1 MFFFSYMVLIHPCY
15 YLKWWC
21 VFNAAMTC
29 LYRSAQF
36 KYYINTKKE
45 SCHLGIFS
53 INAERWWNTTTVR
66 LLTNFHQV
74 YFFYFLN
81 QGVTPDPERA
91 FLCLESHSCFAFH
104 LAGFRLVLQKKPGFI
119 WRLKTSSVCGVLA
132 PRGSTECRFSQSRDG
147 YWVNTTDKYNDGRLD
162 TCIIARA
169 IRYACR
175 HTPHLKHCRQQESFA
190 ACQPWLM
197 WSISKPGEMHQG
209 KLLRERLAKTLLPR
223 TRMWL
228 IFMHFFPHLSPDP
241 PRCFVSQELWAISLM
256 RKLILQ
262 QPHPA
267 P

>member
-1 MFFFSYMVLIHPCY
+1 MQRDGEISLLYCFSPTSTKCIFLFLEPGSHTWFRESIP
-15 YLKWWC
+15 
-21 VFNAAMTC
+21 VF
-29 LYRSAQF
+29 
-36 KYYINTKKE
+36 
-45 SCHLGIFS
+45 
-53 INAERWWNTTTVR
+53 
-66 LLTNFHQV
+66 
-74 YFFYFLN
+74 
-81 QGVTPDPERA
+81 GVT
-91 FLCLESHSCFAFH
+91 FLFCLH
-104 LAGFRLVLQKKPGFI
+104 LAGFSLVLQRKPSFI
-119 WRLKTSSVCGVLA
+119 WRLKTSSVCIALA
-132 PRGSTECRFSQSRDG
+132 PRRNTECRFSQSRDG
-147 YWVNTTDKYNDGRLD
+147 YWVNTTDKYNNGRLD

-197 WSISKPGEMHQG
+197 WSISKPGEIHQG